1 MKPPAKSTDRKSS
14 YHHGNLREALLES
27 AEEILREEGP
37 QGLKLRA
44 ITRRAGVSHTAANP
58 HFGGLNGL
66 ISELAAVGF
75 RRLRASLVKARTPG
89 RGYVDFALNE
99 PHLFSL
105 MFRSNL
111 PDFDYPALREAAD
124 AAARELRRVGDAD
137 PEGQPL
143 AFDEGVR
150 MTAAWSL
157 VHGLSS
163 LIIDG
168 QLDTI
173 ARRLT
178 PPTDP
183 AALIDAVLAQ
193 WARTPETP

>member
-1 MKPPAKSTDRKSS
+1 MTPPAKTPPRKST
-14 YHHGNLREALLES
+14 YHHGNLREALLEA
-27 AEEILREEGP
+27 AEALLREEGP
-37 QGLKLRA
+37 RGLKLRA

-58 HFGGLNGL
+58 HFGGLDGL
-66 ISELAAVGF
+66 ISELTAIGF
-75 RRLRASLVKARTPG
+75 RRLRTSLITATSPG

-99 PHLFSL
+99 PHLFTL

-111 PDFDYPALREAAD
+111 PDFDHPALAEATE
-124 AAARELRRVGDAD
+124 AAARELRRAGDAD
-137 PEGQPL
+137 PDRKPL
-143 AFDEGVR
+143 EFDQAVR

-173 ARRLT
+173 AQRVA
-178 PPTDP
+178 PPTDL
-183 AALIDAVLAQ
+183 AALIDAVLAR
-193 WARTPETP
+193 WGRTPTTP